1 MLDPKTKS
9 KLDVLAKDLG
19 RLRNQLSFSTSLLTP
34 VNYREEREKFFQ
46 NSKSN
51 PQFIYK
57 RPADD
62 PSVHRRLLVLTEQ
75 IRDTALPREISSYL
89 RHFAEDLHHAYL
101 TRWAIG
107 TPVFAKYAKRMYPY
121 SIRSADALIRRLPDF
136 SFAEVTGEPLHTA
149 EEMRLMFQ
157 QYIFA
162 HPHIS
167 TVNVTVDYLND
178 HTVRA
183 GHRRLTIGAAIKRNR
198 KNVKRL
204 IVHEIESHLLQRHNL
219 HIADSALLRLQR
231 FSEKELYSE
240 GLAIFNEIYT
250 GLLTKSA
257 YEYYYYRLKAVELID
272 RSFREIFDELTYHI
286 GDKKAF
292 LITSRV
298 KRGMGDTSRP
308 GGYPKDAAYLLG
320 FQEVHEYLKN
330 GGPYELLYL
339 SRVPDLGQLLLK
351 YDLLPRYRFALPGFW
366 KKE

>member
-1 MLDPKTKS
+1 MLDQHTKS
-9 KLDVLAKDLG
+9 KLDVLAKELA
-19 RLRNQLSFSTSLLTP
+19 RVRNQLSLNTSLLTP

-51 PQFIYK
+51 PQFVYQ
-57 RPADD
+57 PSVND
-62 PSVHRRLLVLTEQ
+62 PSVHRRLMALTEQ
-75 IRDTALPREISSYL
+75 IRSTALPREIASYL

-107 TPVFAKYAKRMYPY
+107 TPAFAKYAKRVYPY
-121 SIRSADALIRRLPDF
+121 SIPSADALIRQLPDF
-136 SFAEVTGEPLHTA
+136 SFADVTDEPLHTA

-167 TVNVTVDYLND
+167 NVNVTVDYIND

-183 GHRRLTIGAAIKRNR
+183 GHRRLTIGAAVKRNR

-219 HIADSALLRLQR
+219 HTADSALLRLQR
-231 FSEKELYSE
+231 FSEKDLYAE

-257 YEYYYYRLKAVELID
+257 YEYYFYRLKAVELID
-272 RSFREIFDELTYHI
+272 RSFREIFNELTYHI

-292 LITSRV
+292 LITYRV

-320 FQEVHEYLKN
+320 FQAVHEYLKK

-339 SRVPDLGQLLLK
+339 SPVPDLGQLLLK
-351 YDLLPRYRFALPGFW
+351 YDLLPRYRPALPGFW
-366 KKE
+366 KKK